1 MRTMAE
7 LGEGPYRSGSVARKL
22 GQASTALSQ
31 VRQRLMNKGL
41 IYATEDYGFIDF
53 SVPRFA
59 EYMRRHLPASPR
71 PASEGDRLEVELA
84 RGEMS

>member
-59 EYMRRHLPASPR
+59 EYMRRHLPYQP
-71 PASEGDRLEVELA
+71 PARKRRRSTG
-84 RGEMS
+84 G